1 MNTHRWLL
9 ALGLSLALLAP
20 TAALSADFIFE
31 GVVSD
36 QYSKQAR
43 FRLEGAIDIEDGRRV
58 AEALREASVSSE
70 EDRWQKIVFAL
81 NSDGGSF
88 HAGLDLASSF
98 RRLGISTVVR
108 SGDHC
113 LSACA
118 IAFLGGSERLKDPT
132 PLSDSDHLPNQPPS
146 RSLEKG
152 AKLGFHA
159 PYLMIPDGDYN
170 STTVQD
176 AYSLAVSGIAELVA
190 LADHLYIVPAELPRL
205 LAPGRDEML
214 MVNDVDALGY
224 LGIDYVDHSYKLPND
239 DSFTQSMITNACVNR
254 YYHLQRRSSLQG
266 YTVASEVL
274 DEFVEGSKL
283 MENGEEAI
291 AFGARRINQ
300 GTAKTWL
307 AFLPIAKTQDGN
319 RFIWCLFTPGI
330 GSPSTFFK
338 PAGTIEEL
346 FAEIEGEGDLF
357 TYSTSDT
364 TVRLTT
370 AEWIA
375 DMMTPRDLVPPKTKL
390 HEVARKLESYSGS
403 EEAIDPR

>member
-1 MNTHRWLL
+1 MNIRQWLPV
-9 ALGLSLALLAP
+9 LGLNAALLAP
-20 TAALSADFIFE
+20 TASLSADFIFE

-36 QYSKQAR
+36 QYSREAR
-43 FRLEGAIDIEDGRRV
+43 FRLEGVIDIEDGPKV
-58 AEALREASVSSE
+58 AQALKKASVSPE
-70 EDRWQKIVFAL
+70 GDRWQKIVFAL
-81 NSDGGSF
+81 NSEGGSF
-88 HAGLDLASSF
+88 HAGLDLANSF

-108 SGDHC
+108 SGDQC

-132 PLSDSDHLPNQPPS
+132 PLSDSDPLPNQPPS

-152 AKLGFHA
+152 AKLGYHA

-190 LADHLYIVPAELPRL
+190 LADHLYIVAAELPRL

-214 MVNDVDALGY
+214 MVDDVDALGF
-224 LGIDYVDHSYKLPND
+224 LGIDYVDRSYQLPND

-266 YTVASEVL
+266 YATAALVF

-283 MENGEEAI
+283 LENGEEAI
-291 AFGARRINQ
+291 AFGARLINQ
-300 GTAKTWL
+300 GSAKTWL

-364 TVRLTT
+364 TIKLTT
-370 AEWIA
+370 GDWIA
-375 DMMTPRDLVPPKTKL
+375 DMMTPRDLVPAITKL
-390 HEVARKLESYSGS
+390 HAVGRQLESYSSG
-403 EEAIDPR
+403 ERAVDPK